1 MGPISATRHDERVS
15 VPATVLLPR
24 RLALPITILAWFG
37 VIISVLWGMSHVVHT
52 VLILVIAS
60 LIAFALFPAVNTL
73 ARIMPRGI
81 ALFIVYIVFVGVLG
95 FLGYFVVNTAIVQS
109 GQLVKYLQ
117 LQLTAGPNGQT
128 APLIQTLQGW
138 GLPTSQITNIGQQLV
153 GQLENLSQG
162 VLPAVILF
170 LSTAFD
176 VIIVLILS
184 IYLQLSGIRMR
195 QWFEKNVPIVQ
206 RDRTLFVIDTVQQVA
221 GGYIRGQVTLALIT
235 GTLVTIT
242 LLAFNVPYAILLGLL
257 AFVLDFIPVLG
268 SLISG
273 IISIIVALSVGWL
286 VAVGVLVAFVGI
298 HLLDGY
304 VLGPRIVGGAL
315 GLNPL
320 VIFVALLIGA
330 ELFGIWGALLAAPSA
345 GVVQAFAITLWQDWR
360 RVHPD
365 QFPAPKDLLSAATT
379 TETVSVETPA

>member
-1 MGPISATRHDERVS
+1 
-15 VPATVLLPR
+15 
-24 RLALPITILAWFG
+24 
-37 VIISVLWGMSHVVHT
+37 
-52 VLILVIAS
+52 
-60 LIAFALFPAVNTL
+60 
-73 ARIMPRGI
+73 
-81 ALFIVYIVFVGVLG
+81 
-95 FLGYFVVNTAIVQS
+95 
-109 GQLVKYLQ
+109 
-117 LQLTAGPNGQT
+117 
-128 APLIQTLQGW
+128 
-138 GLPTSQITNIGQQLV
+138 
-153 GQLENLSQG
+153 
-162 VLPAVILF
+162 
-170 LSTAFD
+170 
-176 VIIVLILS
+176 
-184 IYLQLSGIRMR
+184 
-195 QWFEKNVPIVQ
+195 
-206 RDRTLFVIDTVQQVA
+206 
-221 GGYIRGQVTLALIT
+221 VTLALIT